1 MCGQP
6 AQTILWGVEGTDGE
20 SAGLGRR
27 IGQSTLSIDPL
38 PTPSYSAGAELAR
51 PRTLEAAMGEFDLD
65 RLERQVDRLLRQ
77 LERLRDENASLRAS
91 QEHLV
96 AERADLIEKTELAR
110 SKVEAMV
117 ARLKAME
124 EQL

>member
-1 MCGQP
+1 M
-6 AQTILWGVEGTDGE
+6 AD
-20 SAGLGRR
+20 
-27 IGQSTLSIDPL
+27 
-38 PTPSYSAGAELAR
+38 
-51 PRTLEAAMGEFDLD
+51 FDLD
-65 RLERQVDRLLRQ
+65 RF
-77 LERLRDENASLRAS
+77 ERLVGDLIYRAERLQEENASLRAS

-117 ARLKAME
+117 ARLKSME

>member
-1 MCGQP
+1 M
-6 AQTILWGVEGTDGE
+6 AD
-20 SAGLGRR
+20 
-27 IGQSTLSIDPL
+27 
-38 PTPSYSAGAELAR
+38 
-51 PRTLEAAMGEFDLD
+51 FDLD
-65 RLERQVDRLLRQ
+65 RF
-77 LERLRDENASLRAS
+77 ERLVGDLIYRVERLQEENASLRAS

-117 ARLKAME
+117 ARLKSME

>member
-1 MCGQP
+1 M
-6 AQTILWGVEGTDGE
+6 ASYD
-20 SAGLGRR
+20 
-27 IGQSTLSIDPL
+27 IDRFEQL
-38 PTPSYSAGAELAR
+38 VD
-51 PRTLEAAMGEFDLD
+51 DLI
-65 RLERQVDRLLRQ
+65 RQV
-77 LERLRDENASLRAS
+77 ERLQDENASLRAG

-117 ARLKAME
+117 TRLKSME

>member
-1 MCGQP
+1 M
-6 AQTILWGVEGTDGE
+6 
-20 SAGLGRR
+20 SA
-27 IGQSTLSIDPL
+27 
-38 PTPSYSAGAELAR
+38 
-51 PRTLEAAMGEFDLD
+51 FDLENLERKVDELIRLCD
-65 RLERQVDRLLRQ
+65 RLRE
-77 LERLRDENASLRAS
+77 ENASLRAS

-117 ARLKAME
+117 SRLKSME

>member
-1 MCGQP
+1 M
-6 AQTILWGVEGTDGE
+6 
-20 SAGLGRR
+20 RH
-27 IGQSTLSIDPL
+27 
-38 PTPSYSAGAELAR
+38 
-51 PRTLEAAMGEFDLD
+51 FDLN
-65 RLERQVDRLLRQ
+65 RLEQQVDDLLRE

-117 ARLKAME
+117 TRLKSME

>member
-1 MCGQP
+1 M
-6 AQTILWGVEGTDGE
+6 AD
-20 SAGLGRR
+20 
-27 IGQSTLSIDPL
+27 
-38 PTPSYSAGAELAR
+38 
-51 PRTLEAAMGEFDLD
+51 FDLD
-65 RLERQVDRLLRQ
+65 RF
-77 LERLRDENASLRAS
+77 ERLVGDLLHRVERLQEDNASLRAS

-117 ARLKAME
+117 ARLKSME

>member
-1 MCGQP
+1 MR
-6 AQTILWGVEGTDGE
+6 A
-20 SAGLGRR
+20 
-27 IGQSTLSIDPL
+27 
-38 PTPSYSAGAELAR
+38 
-51 PRTLEAAMGEFDLD
+51 FDLD
-65 RLERQVDRLLRQ
+65 RLERQVDDLLLRI
-77 LERLRDENASLRAS
+77 ERLREENASLRAS

-117 ARLKAME
+117 ARLKSME

>member
-1 MCGQP
+1 MG
-6 AQTILWGVEGTDGE
+6 ILSASAATAGREALRRQLTRRRPDHIVPRQRNNGLRLAPGVM
-20 SAGLGRR
+20 
-27 IGQSTLSIDPL
+27 
-38 PTPSYSAGAELAR
+38 AE
-51 PRTLEAAMGEFDLD
+51 FHLD
-65 RLERQVDRLLRQ
+65 RLEQQVEHLLRQ

-96 AERADLIEKTELAR
+96 AERAELIEKTELAR

-117 ARLKAME
+117 SRLKSME

>member
-1 MCGQP
+1 MH
-6 AQTILWGVEGTDGE
+6 
-20 SAGLGRR
+20 
-27 IGQSTLSIDPL
+27 
-38 PTPSYSAGAELAR
+38 
-51 PRTLEAAMGEFDLD
+51 EFDLD
-65 RLERQVDRLLRQ
+65 RLERLVDDLLRRV
-77 LERLRDENASLRAS
+77 ERLQDENASLRAS

-117 ARLKAME
+117 ARLKSME